1 MTISKSMPVIAFLLL
16 SLLISGCSTNYLSQP
31 SSPLEVKTIGMLEP
45 DIEVGEKIEATASVS
60 RVCYMFI
67 VSDTK
72 FADGVNYGGP
82 YVEESVSESFWGDTI
97 LEAKSAAAYKACAE
111 NKADVIIC
119 PRYYIIVNTY
129 PFYKEVRAK
138 VFGYKGTIKGV
149 HPRTPKPLPTQ
160 PVQLVNGVKI
170 SDPVELA
177 QPVKIDAQPI
187 QLAQPVKIAQPI
199 EIKDVSDTLR
209 R

>member
-1 MTISKSMPVIAFLLL
+1 MTIYRSLSIVAFA
-16 SLLISGCSTNYLSQP
+16 LISLVMGGCSSSYLSQP
-31 SSPLEVKTIGMLEP
+31 SSPLEVKTVGILVP
-45 DIEVGEKIEATASVS
+45 DIEVGEKIEATATVS

-72 FADGVNYGGP
+72 FADGVNYGGS

-119 PRYYIIVNTY
+119 PRYYIIVNSY
-129 PFYKEVRAK
+129 PFYKEVRVK

-149 HPRTPKPLPTQ
+149 HTPVQAPLPTQ
-160 PVQLVNGVKI
+160 PVQIVNGIKI

-177 QPVKIDAQPI
+177 QPIKFDQPIQIAQPI
-187 QLAQPVKIAQPI
+187 RIAQPI
-199 EIKDVSDTLR
+199 EVKTITDTAK
-209 R
+209 

>member
-1 MTISKSMPVIAFLLL
+1 MMFFRSLFGLTLLAL
-16 SLLISGCSTNYLSQP
+16 CVLISGCSTSYLSQP
-31 SSPLEVKTIGMLEP
+31 SSPVEVKTIGILEP
-45 DIEVGEKIEATASVS
+45 DIEVGEKIEATATVS

-82 YVEESVSESFWGDTI
+82 YVEGSVNESFWGDTI
-97 LEAKSAAAYKACAE
+97 LEAKSAAAYKACSE

-138 VFGYKGTIKGV
+138 VFGYKGIIKGINV
-149 HPRTPKPLPTQ
+149 PASKPLPTQ
-160 PVQLVNGVKI
+160 PVELVNGVKI
-170 SDPVELA
+170 TDSVQLA
-177 QPVKIDAQPI
+177 QPVKVSTQPI
-187 QLAQPVKIAQPI
+187 QLAQPVMLAQPI
-199 EIKDVSDTLR
+199 TVKNIPDTSR
-209 R
+209 